1 VTDLLALLGVGFF
14 LGMRHATDPDHV
26 MAVTAIVA
34 REGSA
39 RAAVAV
45 GAFWGLGHTLT
56 VLVVGSAIVF
66 FGLVVPPRLGLSM
79 EMSAAAMLIVL
90 GAVNVR
96 SALGHIEQQGNLASD
111 GHGHAH
117 AHAHAHVP
125 ASPGRALGRFARPLA
140 VGVVHGL
147 AGSAAVALLVL
158 AAVHSVKSALVYL
171 AVFGVGTM
179 FGMLLLTAVM
189 ARPLAKT
196 ATWSAAGRLS
206 LVRITGF
213 ASLALGLFLV
223 YRIGVVDGL
232 FTHAATWRPQ

>member
-34 REGSA
+34 REGTA

-45 GAFWGLGHTLT
+45 GALWGLGHTVT
-56 VLVVGSAIVF
+56 VIAVGSAIAF

-79 EMSAAAMLIVL
+79 EMSAAAMLVVL
-90 GAVNVR
+90 GAVNL
-96 SALGHIEQQGNLASD
+96 SGAIGNIERQGALAS
-111 GHGHAH
+111 GQ
-117 AHAHAHVP
+117 HAHVHAP
-125 ASPGRALGRFARPLA
+125 SSGSALGRFARPLV

-158 AAVHSVKSALVYL
+158 AAVHNVKWALVYL
-171 AVFGVGTM
+171 TVFGIGTM
-179 FGMLLLTAVM
+179 LGMLLLTAVM

-196 ATWSAAGRLS
+196 ATWSPGTRLS
-206 LVRITGF
+206 LVRLTGF

-232 FTHAATWRPQ
+232 FAPTATWTPQ